1 MVLFFLGTAQTLR
14 ICFFGNPRSNSI
26 AKKFGAY
33 HSSHPSSV
41 VCDAFFSLES
51 FRTRS
56 PLISRY
62 LSGPPAFMW
71 I

>member
-33 HSSHPSSV
+33 HSSHPSSI
-41 VCDAFFSLES
+41 VCDAFFFFSGI
-51 FRTRS
+51 
-56 PLISRY
+56 ISNEI
-62 LSGPPAFMW
+62 SIDF
-71 I
+71 

>member
-1 MVLFFLGTAQTLR
+1 MVLFFLSTAQTLR

-41 VCDAFFSLES
+41 VCDAFFFSGI
-51 FRTRS
+51 
-56 PLISRY
+56 ISNEI
-62 LSGPPAFMW
+62 SIDF
-71 I
+71 